1 MTEGWNPFWA
11 FVAKAGVSLGLLC
24 ILYFFAWIV
33 DGCFGFVLGRIIKKA
48 LSSRFIKKAF
58 SNIGDAIA
66 ITLIFFALGG
76 LYILIVEW
84 SELIL
89 PFSTVTTYFIMA
101 SAILIS
107 IVAIN
112 KAGTEGFSKVDVDLI
127 TKTLVTFLVA
137 SIFRLLN
144 LPVLALAPII
154 IAAVLYVLIRLNL
167 EDIAEED
174 EKAAQDV
181 TLEPAS

>member
-107 IVAIN
+107 IVA
-112 KAGTEGFSKVDVDLI
+112 T
-127 TKTLVTFLVA
+127 
-137 SIFRLLN
+137 IFRLLN
-144 LPVLALAPII
+144 LPAQALAPII